1 MPKKHRH
8 SRENETEA
16 GRARRTRKKRRFWIR
31 LLVLIVLAA
40 LVALVALNWETLA
53 PETVTGNIH
62 DLMSGGSGGDGFP
75 VNVAGSQ
82 IFQMEYE
89 GGSTILLSDT
99 YVTMLNNSGVET
111 MRRTHAF
118 SDPQLRVAGKY
129 ALVAELGGK
138 RLQLETRSKTVQE
151 INASY
156 DILTAAVHKSGRVAV
171 VTGSDQGYNAEI
183 SVYSPGGELIYHRL
197 CSNLIADLAFSPSG
211 KQLAVAAVGAEG
223 GAMTS
228 TVEVLSLGSGETDPL
243 YTHSEKDALL
253 YRVQYLSDTV
263 ITAVGDAGVWMYQ
276 PKRDTCKRYD
286 FSDGSLQAFAIGD
299 KGVLAVTKPY
309 GSATGGTAAL
319 IKTDGTAAFT
329 ETFEGVCRD
338 VASGGNTYTLLTDKE
353 VYQLS
358 GRGIAGSRE
367 VPSDGRLVATSGNR
381 IMVLG
386 LNVLTQ
392 HTAPHSM
399 NEPADQ
405 ND

>member
-1 MPKKHRH
+1 MAKKRRNERH
-8 SRENETEA
+8 NETEA
-16 GRARRTRKKRRFWIR
+16 GRARRARQKRRFRIR

-40 LVALVALNWETLA
+40 LVAVVALNWETLA
-53 PETVTGNIH
+53 PEAITGHIH
-62 DLMSGGSGGDGFP
+62 DFISGGGNGDGFP
-75 VNVAGSQ
+75 MNVSGSQ

-89 GGSTILLSDT
+89 SGSTVLLSDT
-99 YVTMLNNSGVET
+99 YVTMVNNSGEET

-118 SDPQLRVAGKY
+118 SDPQLRTAGKY
-129 ALVAELGGK
+129 VLVAELGGK
-138 RLQLETRSKTVQE
+138 RLQLETRAKTVAE
-151 INASY
+151 ITASY

-183 SVYSPGGELIYHRL
+183 SVYSASGELIYHRL
-197 CSNLIADLAFSPSG
+197 CSNLIADLAFSPNG

-228 TVEVLSLGSGETDPL
+228 TVEVLSLGSGESEPL
-243 YTHSEKDALL
+243 YTHSEKDTLL
-253 YRVQYLSDTV
+253 YRVEYLSDGL
-263 ITAVGDAGVWMYQ
+263 ITAVGDTGVWMYQ
-276 PKRDTCKRYD
+276 PKRDSCKRYE
-286 FSDGSLQAFAIGD
+286 FADGPLQAFAIGD
-299 KGVLAVTKPY
+299 RGVLAVMKPY

-338 VASGGNTYTLLTDKE
+338 VASDGNTYALLTDKQI
-353 VYQLS
+353 YHIS
-358 GRGIAGSRE
+358 GRGMAGSRD
-367 VPSDGRLVATSGNR
+367 VSSDGRLVATSGNR

-386 LNVLTQ
+386 LNALNQ
-392 HTAPHSM
+392 HTAPRSM